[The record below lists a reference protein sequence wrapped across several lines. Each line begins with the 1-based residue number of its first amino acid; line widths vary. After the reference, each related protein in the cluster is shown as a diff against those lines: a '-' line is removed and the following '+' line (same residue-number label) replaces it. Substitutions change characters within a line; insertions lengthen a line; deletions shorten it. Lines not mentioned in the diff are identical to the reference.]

1 MKIGVPKEILDSEY
15 RVGLIPSSV
24 VVLKSAGHSVFI
36 ETGAGIG
43 SGYSDQ
49 AYREA
54 GAEVLSSS
62 QAVFQQAD
70 LVIKVKQPLEADLQY
85 LEKRHILFTYLHLA
99 ADKNLAERLCQIGL
113 TAYAYETIELPNKVL
128 PALLPMSEIAG
139 RMSIQ
144 IGAHLL
150 EKAQGGSG
158 VLLSGVPG
166 VKRGKVVILGGGVSG
181 TQAARQA
188 IGMGADV
195 ILFEKSPMKI
205 RELDQMFGKK
215 ANVLASEPNAIA
227 EHIQDADLVIGAV
240 LIPGRKPPILVKEET
255 IKKMKPGSVV
265 LDIAIDQ
272 GGCIETIRPTKH
284 SEPTFLKHGVLH
296 YGVTNMPGAVP
307 RTSTQALNIAT
318 MPYILELAST
328 GSQGQDL
335 HGGLNIRGAEVVH
348 PEVKKAVC
356 AN

>member
-15 RVGLIPSSV
+15 RVGLIPTSV
-24 VVLKSAGHSVFI
+24 AMLQAAGHTVFI
-36 ETGAGIG
+36 ESEAGIG
-43 SGYSDQ
+43 SGYPDQ
-49 AYREA
+49 DYQAV
-54 GAEVLSSS
+54 GAQILSS
-62 QAVFQQAD
+62 AKEVFAQSE
-70 LVIKVKQPLEADLQY
+70 LIIKVKQPLEADLKL

-99 ADKNLAERLCQIGL
+99 AGKSLAEKLCQIGL
-113 TAYAYETIELPNKVL
+113 SAYAYETIELPNKVL

-188 IGMGADV
+188 VGMGADV
-195 ILFEKSPMKI
+195 VLFEKSPMKI
-205 RELDQMFGKK
+205 RELDQLFGNK
-215 ANVLASEPNAIA
+215 ANVLASEPNAIN
-227 EHIQDADLVIGAV
+227 EHVEQADLVIGAV

-272 GGCIETIRPTKH
+272 GGCIETIHPTKH
-284 SEPTFLKHGVLH
+284 SQPTFLKHGVLH

-318 MPYILELAST
+318 MPYILELAASGVT
-328 GSQGQDL
+328 NQDL
-335 HGGLNIRGAEVVH
+335 HGGLNIRGSEVVH

-356 AN
+356 IN